1 MAAQLHEHRTQEH
14 LQTKLAVTAADSG
27 SLSCYASNHASG
39 RLLTSGTDRPGQHGY
54 ARPIALMGVTRWV
67 IERRVLLNADD
78 EHAETGFRDYLP
90 PMPIPVTQIFSL
102 TLGAP

>member
-1 MAAQLHEHRTQEH
+1 
-14 LQTKLAVTAADSG
+14 
-27 SLSCYASNHASG
+27 
-39 RLLTSGTDRPGQHGY
+39 
-54 ARPIALMGVTRWV
+54 MGVTRWV

-78 EHAETGFRDYLP
+78 EHAETDFRDYLP